1 MYMLDLA
8 YAILENEKLNADVL
22 KLCLDAGTTL
32 KVKKGTRED
41 MRKDNLPRAGLPLFN
56 VSGLMHLGTFLK
68 GIYGN
73 CG

>member
-1 MYMLDLA
+1 MLNLA
-8 YAILENEKLNADVL
+8 YVILENKKLNADVL
-22 KLCLDAGTTL
+22 NLCLDSGTTL

-41 MRKDNLPRAGLPLFN
+41 MRKDNLPRARLPLFY
-56 VSGLMHLGTFLK
+56 VSGLMNLRTFLK